1 MCAQP
6 TKSNK
11 RLTTGLLCLLL
22 SGVAS
27 TAYAIK
33 SDVEAPV
40 QIEANS
46 AVFDKMAGTASYD
59 GNVTIRQGTLE
70 ILAAHIEINAPNNEI
85 ISIVASGAPVSLKQ
99 TMDNGKRAS
108 GKAKTM
114 QYWVKE
120 KRLVLDGDA
129 ELLQDQDRF
138 TSNHIEYL
146 TGTGQLKAGGTAGKG
161 KSGRVS
167 AVFHPTNKAAE

>member
-22 SGVAS
+22 SVVAT
-27 TAYAIK
+27 TAHALK
-33 SDVEAPV
+33 ADVEAPV

-59 GNVTIRQGTLE
+59 GNVIIRQGTLE

-85 ISIVASGAPVSLKQ
+85 TSIMATGAPVSLKQ

-108 GKAKTM
+108 GKARTM

-120 KRLVLDGDA
+120 KRLILDGDA

-146 TGTGQLKAGGTAGKG
+146 TGTGQLKAGGTGGKG

-167 AVFHPTNKAAE
+167 AVFYPTNKAAE

>member
-108 GKAKTM
+108 GKARTM

-120 KRLVLDGDA
+120 KRLILDGDA

-146 TGTGQLKAGGTAGKG
+146 TGTGQLKAGGTGGKG

-167 AVFHPTNKAAE
+167 AVFYPTNKAAE

>member
-99 TMDNGKRAS
+99 TMDPLFA
-108 GKAKTM
+108 
-114 QYWVKE
+114 
-120 KRLVLDGDA
+120 
-129 ELLQDQDRF
+129 
-138 TSNHIEYL
+138 
-146 TGTGQLKAGGTAGKG
+146 
-161 KSGRVS
+161 
-167 AVFHPTNKAAE
+167 

>member
-22 SGVAS
+22 SVVAT
-27 TAYAIK
+27 TAHALK
-33 SDVEAPV
+33 ADVEAPV

-59 GNVTIRQGTLE
+59 GNVIIRQGTLE

-85 ISIVASGAPVSLKQ
+85 TSIMATGAPVSLKQ

-108 GKAKTM
+108 GKARTM

-120 KRLVLDGDA
+120 KRLILDGDA

-146 TGTGQLKAGGTAGKG
+146 TGTGQLKAGGTGGKG
-161 KSGRVS
+161 KSWRVS
-167 AVFHPTNKAAE
+167 AVFYPTNKAAE